1 MGTLGDCSRC
11 HGAEGIGGG
20 VGSAVPA
27 IRHYEGGQERFLRVV
42 QNGKKGTPRG
52 AFNGI
57 LTEEEILSLY
67 QYLTSLP
74 RQ

>member
-1 MGTLGDCSRC
+1 M
-11 HGAEGIGGG
+11 
-20 VGSAVPA
+20 
-27 IRHYEGGQERFLRVV
+27 RHYEGSQERFLRVV
-42 QNGKKGTPRG
+42 QNAKKGTPMG
-52 AFNGI
+52 AFNDI

>member
-1 MGTLGDCSRC
+1 M
-11 HGAEGIGGG
+11 
-20 VGSAVPA
+20 
-27 IRHYEGGQERFLRVV
+27 RHYEGGQERFLRVV

>member
-1 MGTLGDCSRC
+1 MTCSRC

-20 VGSAVPA
+20 VGGAVPA
-27 IRHYEGGQERFLRVV
+27 LRNYEGGQEKFLRVV